1 MTDIPPNQPV
11 MPVMPETARRVHSLL
26 GDPRSI
32 NADIELALQHDP
44 GAILAL
50 YRAVEDAKPG
60 AAEEIGG
67 PAHALSLLGRE
78 AFQRIFG
85 QLPEL
90 DGHRVEHILSPAFA
104 YGEAAHAGWYAH
116 EIGRLQGLHNP
127 TELQV
132 AAMLQHPAILS
143 LWHADFDAAARASSA
158 RRGGAALAQAFDAA
172 LQEPLQQVD
181 GRLAREWRLP
191 RLAREATGEHD
202 PASRQLQILRLAGR
216 MAGTAY
222 AGWPAAE
229 ALQCA
234 EALAGLLPRERD
246 AHNWWHRQTVEAA
259 HAMQTLGYPLPAC
272 ELPLIPSR
280 AEEAQP
286 GTQPQTRPEPAA
298 EAAPVAERPAP
309 RAGDGLQAVVSNAL
323 RELAQE
329 TGSQRVIF
337 ALLSHDRKRL
347 RTRMVLGTPKTG
359 SLRNMDLGMHEKHLF
374 SLLLQRRQAVRV
386 NPDNVHKYASYLRS
400 LPLDA
405 QAREGFYTI
414 SLFVRDRPV
423 GILYADGG
431 PSDDRSYA
439 LFRHHADEVM
449 LLLGN
454 QQEKAA

>member
-1 MTDIPPNQPV
+1 MTDPLPNQPV
-11 MPVMPETARRVHSLL
+11 LPVMPETARRVRSLL
-26 GDPRSI
+26 GDPRST
-32 NADIELALQHDP
+32 NADIELVVQYDP
-44 GAILAL
+44 GAVLAL
-50 YRAVEDAKPG
+50 YGVVEAARPG

-78 AFQRIFG
+78 TFQRVFG

-104 YGEAAHAGWYAH
+104 YGQAAHAGWYAC
-116 EIGRLQGLHNP
+116 EIGRLQGLHNS
-127 TELQV
+127 TELRV
-132 AAMLQHPAILS
+132 AAMLQHPAILA

-172 LQEPLQQVD
+172 LQEPLQQMD

-191 RLAREATGEHD
+191 RLAREATGAHD
-202 PASRQLQILRLAGR
+202 PANRQLQILRLAGR
-216 MAGTAY
+216 MAEIAY

-234 EALAGLLPRERD
+234 ETLAGLLPRERD

-259 HAMQTLGYPLPAC
+259 HAMQTFGYPLPAC
-272 ELPLIPSR
+272 ELPLIPAG
-280 AEEAQP
+280 AEEARP
-286 GTQPQTRPEPAA
+286 GARPQTRPEPAA
-298 EAAPVAERPAP
+298 EAVPEPAAAPQ
-309 RAGDGLQAVVSNAL
+309 AGDGLQALVNNAL

-329 TGSQRVIF
+329 TGSRRVIF

-359 SLRNMDLGMHEKHLF
+359 SLRNMDLGMREKHLF
-374 SLLLQRRQAVRV
+374 SLLLQRRQAVKV
-386 NPDNVHKYASYLRS
+386 SPGNAHKYAPYLQS

-405 QAREGFYTI
+405 QAREGFYAI

-431 PSDDRSYA
+431 PPDDRSYA

-449 LLLGN
+449 LLLGSR
-454 QQEKAA
+454 QERAA